1 MMEEPE
7 ITGRPADTMTFMDAT
22 KTCFR
27 KSLTISGRAS
37 RSELWFY
44 YLASVLGMIGLGLI
58 DGLLGGIGITLLVLA
73 FFPGLL
79 TASIRRMH
87 DIGKSGWMM
96 LLFVIPLVGLVLNIM
111 WFMVDAGQPHAN
123 QYGDVPTNTLE

>member
-1 MMEEPE
+1 
-7 ITGRPADTMTFMDAT
+7 
-22 KTCFR
+22 
-27 KSLTISGRAS
+27 
-37 RSELWFY
+37 
-44 YLASVLGMIGLGLI
+44 MIGLGLI